1 MARKRRGI
9 PGLSFS
15 WKRALGITA
24 AKQRIARA
32 TGIPTTKAGRQQKI
46 GRMLTG
52 CSCLFQHT
60 LFPVA
65 RPRLHAFTDYTAALR
80 GVLLGVQLA
89 QQKPPEQ
96 VKPLLQ
102 AALRGVYVSAGSY
115 DLALHGIDNVEM
127 STGPLSYLIRKLFPN
142 DLTPV

>member
-52 CSCLFQHT
+52 GGCLFSIPRVVA
-60 LFPVA
+60 PVA
-65 RPRLHAFTDYTAALR
+65 LLFVALF
-80 GVLLGVQLA
+80 G
-89 QQKPPEQ
+89 
-96 VKPLLQ
+96 
-102 AALRGVYVSAGSY
+102 
-115 DLALHGIDNVEM
+115 
-127 STGPLSYLIRKLFPN
+127 
-142 DLTPV
+142 